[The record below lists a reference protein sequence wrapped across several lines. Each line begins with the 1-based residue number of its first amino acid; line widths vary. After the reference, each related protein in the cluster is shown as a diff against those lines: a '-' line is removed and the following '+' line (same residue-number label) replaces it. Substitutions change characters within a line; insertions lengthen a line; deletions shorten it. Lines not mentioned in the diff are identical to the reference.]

1 MSMRLLWVILLSVL
15 VTGCASRQASWHAD
29 GVKVTSKAKTLL
41 GTPYRWGGD
50 SPGEGFDC
58 SGLIVY
64 VYDKALGIQ
73 LPRTTAQMIKM
84 PWKRPSSRQL
94 QEGDLVFFA
103 TKGRGKVSHAGI
115 YVGDRRFIHAPR
127 SGAVVRIES
136 LDTSYW
142 GPRYL
147 GARRVLD

>member
-1 MSMRLLWVILLSVL
+1 MSIRLLSVVLLAVL
-15 VTGCASRQASWHAD
+15 VTGCSSRQPSVHAD
-29 GVKVTSKAKTLL
+29 ASKVISKAKTLL
-41 GTPYRWGGD
+41 GTPYRWGGNT
-50 SPGEGFDC
+50 PGEGFDC

-64 VYDKALGIQ
+64 VYDKALGMR

-84 PWKRPSSRQL
+84 PVPSPSRQQL
-94 QEGDLVFFA
+94 REGDLVFFA
-103 TKGRGKVSHAGI
+103 TKGKGKVTHAGI
-115 YVGDRRFIHAPR
+115 YVGDRSFIHAPR

-147 GARRVLD
+147 GAKRLID